1 MTAPLPSTLA
11 DALRDAAP
19 ERVLIIDGD
28 IRLDAETLRERATV
42 LARTLLSRF
51 PGGGVV
57 SLMLPN
63 WHEAAVVYLGATLAG
78 MGRGRETGQSAEN
91 LLAWFGASDSWN
103 VFRYMVRPGSSGT
116 IRQDRSTEPLF

>member
-1 MTAPLPSTLA
+1 
-11 DALRDAAP
+11 
-19 ERVLIIDGD
+19 
-28 IRLDAETLRERATV
+28 
-42 LARTLLSRF
+42 
-51 PGGGVV
+51 
-57 SLMLPN
+57 
-63 WHEAAVVYLGATLAG
+63 